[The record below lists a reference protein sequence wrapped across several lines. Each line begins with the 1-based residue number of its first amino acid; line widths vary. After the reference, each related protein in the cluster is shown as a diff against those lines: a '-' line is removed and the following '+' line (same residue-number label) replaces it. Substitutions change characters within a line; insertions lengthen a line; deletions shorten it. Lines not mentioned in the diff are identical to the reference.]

1 MSQTEHAHVLDPNRT
16 ITIVSG
22 MPRSGTSMMM
32 QMLEAAG
39 LEVATDSRRIADS
52 DNPNGYYELDAVKR
66 LREDSSFLKS
76 VVGRVVKVVAPLIP
90 FLPPEYDY
98 RVISMER
105 DLDEVLASQRV
116 MLDRRGNS
124 EVRQSEDEALA
135 RAYRHQL
142 EKVNLWLAG
151 QGNVRTCFVSY
162 RLALTSPM
170 EISATVFTF
179 LDETGAFGAMINRS
193 EARELAPTRMAAVI
207 DPHLHRQRRVLG
219 GDSETGAVRQQELG
233 AEISGEPNG
242 RVDESR

>member
-1 MSQTEHAHVLDPNRT
+1 MSQTEHARVLDPNRT

-76 VVGRVVKVVAPLIP
+76 VVGRVVKVVAPLMP

-135 RAYRHQL
+135 RAYRRQL

-151 QGNVRTCFVSY
+151 QANIRACFVSH
-162 RLALTSPM
+162 RLALRSPM
-170 EISATVFTF
+170 EVSVTVLTF
-179 LDETGAFGAMINRS
+179 LVETGAFGTTANGS
-193 EARELAPTRMAAVI
+193 EARELVQTRMAAVV
-207 DPHLHRQRRVLG
+207 DPDLHRQCRVPG
-219 GDSETGAVRQQELG
+219 GTPELAVY
-233 AEISGEPNG
+233 A
-242 RVDESR
+242 SRSWAPK